1 METTARNRTIG
12 GIVIGA
18 ILLVLLLILFS
29 CTLASDP
36 AKQSKKAGD
45 PIGAPSA
52 TPTLS
57 PYASPTEKPHKKKQG
72 DDTVDTSA
80 VGAVPAV
87 DTGVTYVPAAQIP
100 SGVSLPEPKQPPSA
114 GLSWCD
120 THPKAP
126 ACAPPPPP
134 APAPPTSAP
143 TEPAPTS
150 PPATTT
156 PTIPPIC
163 LPIICNPP
171 GQTDHRAPDTPEPQC
186 DAQGDGTATIM
197 WPTPDANDG
206 KIAYYTV
213 TRTPPGAAARQ
224 GDNSVTYVDLQP
236 GTQYDIEVSATDDS
250 GNESQAGRVSWPY
263 QCDDEPPTAPTDVTV
278 THTTG
283 TAADI
288 SWTAS
293 SDDTYVDHYEIAAY
307 QDGRQV
313 GQPVTVDGDQT
324 SGSVT
329 GLDKSTTYTFV
340 VTAVDAVNNQTPS
353 AASAPATTTDKDD
366 TTPPSVP
373 TGLTASD
380 VTSDSFALSWAASTD
395 DQSVQDALVYHVH
408 VTKTQDILGL
418 PLPPM
423 TVVDEDLPAGQTS
436 YTVDTSQAGGG
447 TYTATVTATDQAGN
461 ESQPSSELDVNVPD
475 SAAAASKTN
484 ANAPKSLLGS
494 QSPSPTEAPSEL
506 PSVDPS
512 EVPSVPSI
520 LAPLTGGSSSP
531 SSEPAS
537 PRSSEPTPTPTP
549 SPTPTDSPSASP
561 SATPES
567 SSSSSGGI
575 VSGVL
580 GAVTGGQ

>member
-45 PIGAPSA
+45 AIGAPSA

-57 PYASPTEKPHKKKQG
+57 PDASPTQKPHKRKQG

-100 SGVSLPEPKQPPSA
+100 SGVSIPEPKQPPSA

-134 APAPPTSAP
+134 APPAPVP
-143 TEPAPTS
+143 TEPAPTSPTS

-156 PTIPPIC
+156 PTVPPIC

-171 GQTDHRAPDTPEPQC
+171 GQSDHRAPDTPEPTC
-186 DAQGDGTATIM
+186 VPQGDGTATIK

-206 KIAYYTV
+206 TIAYYTV
-213 TRTPPGAAARQ
+213 TRTPPGAAAKQ
-224 GDNSVTYVDLQP
+224 GDNSVTYGDLQP

-263 QCDDEPPTAPTDVTV
+263 QCDDAPPSAPTDVTV

-283 TAADI
+283 TAADV

-293 SDDTYVDHYEIAAY
+293 TDDTYVDHYEIQAY
-307 QDGRQV
+307 QDGRPV
-313 GQPVTVDGDQT
+313 GQPVTVEGDQT

-340 VTAVDAVNNQTPS
+340 VTAFDPVGNETPS

-373 TGLTASD
+373 TGLSASD
-380 VTSDSFALSWAASTD
+380 VTSDSFVLSWAASTD
-395 DQSVQDALVYHVH
+395 DQSAQKSLVYHVH
-408 VTKTQDILGL
+408 VTKTQDILGI
-418 PLPPM
+418 PLPPQ
-423 TVVDEDLPAGQTS
+423 TVVDEDLPAGQT
-436 YTVDTSQAGGG
+436 TDTIDTSQTGGG

-461 ESQPSSELDVNVPD
+461 ESQPSAELDVSVPD
-475 SAAAASKTN
+475 STAAARKMNT
-484 ANAPKSLLGS
+484 NAPKSLVGS
-494 QSPSPTEAPSEL
+494 EPPSPTSAPSEL

-512 EVPSVPSI
+512 QVPSLPSI
-520 LAPLTGGSSSP
+520 LAPLTGGSSS
-531 SSEPAS
+531 SSPEPAS
-537 PRSSEPTPTPTP
+537 PKSSSPTPTP
-549 SPTPTDSPSASP
+549 SPTPTESPSASP
-561 SATPES
+561 SASAES
-567 SSSSSGGI
+567 SPSSSGGV